1 MISVIIPT
9 LNEEENIAS
18 VIHFAKAQ
26 PYVTEVIVVDDK
38 SQDKTVAIAHSNQ
51 AKVVTSTKLGKGASM
66 KDGVL
71 CAKNNIV
78 VFLDGDIDPYP
89 HFTIKLLTDPILQ
102 DEVDFVKSSFS
113 RNAGRVTELAA
124 KPLLSIF
131 FPDLLRFSQPLSGMI
146 AGRKALFEKLDFR
159 E

>member
-9 LNEEENIAS
+9 LNEEDNIAS
-18 VIHFAKAQ
+18 VIQFAKAQ

-71 CAKNNIV
+71 CAKNDIV

-89 HFTIKLLTDPILQ
+89 HFIIKLLTDPILQ
-102 DEVDFVKSSFS
+102 DEVDFVNSSF
-113 RNAGRVTELAA
+113 
-124 KPLLSIF
+124 IF
-131 FPDLLRFSQPLSGMI
+131 FQAEDGIRDWSVTGVQTC
-146 AGRKALFEKLDFR
+146 ALPIYLHSFPIRDWSVTGVQTCALPI
-159 E
+159 